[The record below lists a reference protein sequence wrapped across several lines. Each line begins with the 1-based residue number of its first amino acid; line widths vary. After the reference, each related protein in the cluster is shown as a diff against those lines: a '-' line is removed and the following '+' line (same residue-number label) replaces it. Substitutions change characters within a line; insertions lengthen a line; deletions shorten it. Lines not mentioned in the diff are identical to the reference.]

1 MTASPFEKCKNWLR
15 HASYLT
21 EEDCDLFEDYLTARQ
36 YKAGDFVLQNG
47 SVCHEMGFVNSGAFR
62 IYYLSDDKEIN
73 TRFCFEG
80 EFVVDYDSF
89 LEQKPSRYFIQAL
102 EDSEMVTFTLP
113 TLLEAYKSSQNWE
126 RFGRMMAEESFKMVT
141 RRVESFMFM
150 TGEQRY
156 LQLLENQ
163 PEIFQKL
170 PLYHIA
176 SYLGLER
183 ESLSRIRKKMAT
195 K

>member
-1 MTASPFEKCKNWLR
+1 MSPFEKCKEWLH

-21 EEDCDLFEDYLTARQ
+21 ESDCDLFEEYLSARK
-36 YKAGDFVLQNG
+36 YKAGEFVLQNG
-47 SVCHEMGFVNSGAFR
+47 TVCHEMGFVNSGAFR
-62 IYYLSDDKEIN
+62 IYYLSDAKEIN
-73 TRFCFEG
+73 TRFCFES

-102 EDSEMVTFTLP
+102 EDSEMVTFKLQ
-113 TLLEAYKSSQNWE
+113 TLLEAYKSSHNWE
-126 RFGRMMAEESFKMVT
+126 RFGRTMAEESFKQVT
-141 RRVESFMFM
+141 KRVESFMFM

-156 LQLLENQ
+156 ENLITEH
-163 PEIFQKL
+163 PEIFQRL

-183 ESLSRIRKKMAT
+183 ESLSRIRKKVAS

>member
-1 MTASPFEKCKNWLR
+1 MPKIGK
-15 HASYLT
+15 
-21 EEDCDLFEDYLTARQ
+21 
-36 YKAGDFVLQNG
+36 
-47 SVCHEMGFVNSGAFR
+47 
-62 IYYLSDDKEIN
+62 
-73 TRFCFEG
+73 RFN
-80 EFVVDYDSF
+80 
-89 LEQKPSRYFIQAL
+89 IAL
-102 EDSEMVTFTLP
+102 Y
-113 TLLEAYKSSQNWE
+113 LEAYKSSQNWE

-183 ESLSRIRKKMAT
+183 ESLSRIRKKMAS